1 MAEQIRQMIAN
12 WPFTIKQ
19 SLDVDQTQQ
28 KVIITASIGVS
39 TAPEDAED
47 SLALIRHADRAL
59 YVGAKR
65 AGRNRVAEYSSC

>member
-1 MAEQIRQMIAN
+1 M
-12 WPFTIKQ
+12 
-19 SLDVDQTQQ
+19 
-28 KVIITASIGVS
+28 ITASIGVA

-47 SLALIRHADRAL
+47 YLALIRHADRAL